1 MKVIEGELNREV
13 LDIVEPF
20 SDWLF
25 EQDADLINIHGESDL
40 KEYYTGNEYL
50 SHIEAKGHEGY
61 PEVKYGIDLTQ
72 IESTPIEY
80 RDKIIEVTKKLNDF
94 FGSQFNA
101 VKMYYPKDGFMSW
114 HNNHNVPGYNILMS
128 YTKNGDGWFR
138 YKDPITE
145 EITTLYDKPGWT
157 AKVGSYG
164 HNEEPDKLYW
174 HCARAYEPRLT
185 LGFVIPNK
193 EMWEMMCEDLTA
205 SDV

>member
-1 MKVIEGELNREV
+1 MKVIEGKLSQEV

-20 SDWLF
+20 ATWFF
-25 EQDADLINIHGESDL
+25 EQDQDLINIHGKAD
-40 KEYYTGNEYL
+40 KDEYYTDNEYL
-50 SHIEAKGHEGY
+50 DYIEAKGHEGFQ
-61 PEVKYGIDLTQ
+61 EEKYGNDLTD
-72 IESTPIEY
+72 IKSTPLEY
-80 RDKIIEVTKKLNDF
+80 RDKIIDVTKQLNNF

-145 EITTLYDKPGWT
+145 EIITLYDKPGWT
-157 AKVGSYG
+157 AKVGYYG

-185 LGFVIPNK
+185 LGFVIPNE
-193 EMWEMMCEDLTA
+193 EMWEMMCEDLTPN
-205 SDV
+205 DV